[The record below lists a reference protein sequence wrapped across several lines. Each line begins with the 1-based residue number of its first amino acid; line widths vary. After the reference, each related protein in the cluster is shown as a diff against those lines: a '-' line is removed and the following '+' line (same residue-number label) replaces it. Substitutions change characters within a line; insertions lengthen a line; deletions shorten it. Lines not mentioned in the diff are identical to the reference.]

1 MTTSL
6 RFHDLRAPWVGM
18 GDASEADVIHK
29 QLDQLLAHQLDNKR
43 GLVDVRACF
52 DPMERSR
59 IESQAREAEALR
71 ARSLLPVRHPDRD
84 FFLADLLDYAI
95 KDDAKSMEAPI
106 FTLATKPDTS
116 VWEWGSRDGSKH
128 VRITPS
134 VLGRATQFDK
144 DVLIYVISQLT
155 AARNENDKA
164 WKNGKPMPRPDAK
177 NRTIR
182 FRVYDYLVVTNR
194 GVSGRDYVDLRKTL
208 ERLRGT
214 TVTTNIRTGRKL
226 TMEAF
231 GIIERAKIV
240 STSGGDDRM
249 AAVEITISEWLFN
262 AVEAF
267 EVLTIHPDYFRL
279 RKPLERRLYELA
291 RKHVGREKDRWSI
304 GMAGLKNKAGS
315 KATLREFRRMVKA
328 IALVDTLPEFGMCV
342 AEGDMVTFNRK
353 VSLRQ

>member
-1 MTTSL
+1 
-6 RFHDLRAPWVGM
+6 
-18 GDASEADVIHK
+18 
-29 QLDQLLAHQLDNKR
+29 
-43 GLVDVRACF
+43 
-52 DPMERSR
+52 MERTPG
-59 IESQAREAEALR
+59 ESPVREVGDLR
-71 ARSLLPVRHPDRD
+71 ARSLQPIRHPDRD

-95 KDDAKSMEAPI
+95 KDDAMSMEAPI

-116 VWEWGSRDGSKH
+116 IWEWESRDGSKH
-128 VRITPS
+128 VRVTPS

-155 AARNENDKA
+155 AALNENDKA
-164 WKNGKPMPRPDAK
+164 QRIGKPVPRPDAK

-194 GVSGRDYVDLRKTL
+194 GVSGRDYMDLRKAL

-214 TVTTNIRTGRKL
+214 TITTDIRTGRKL

-231 GIIERAKIV
+231 GIIDRAKIV
-240 STSGGDDRM
+240 SNSGKEGRM

-262 AVEAF
+262 AVGAY

-291 RKHVGREKDRWSI
+291 RKHVGREKDQWSI
-304 GMAGLKNKAGS
+304 GMVGLKNKTGS
-315 KATLREFRRMVKA
+315 KATLREFRRMVKTIMLA
-328 IALVDTLPEFGMCV
+328 DTLPEFGMRV
-342 AEGDMVTFNRK
+342 DERDIITFSRK
-353 VSLRQ
+353 VPFYS